1 MIKYNEAQSIRKT
14 YEHIVKRLKDERVSF
29 DNQIGALD
37 RTLQS
42 KQREYEE
49 LLLLSGDASHTRD
62 VSNQTLQ
69 KERNEFEVNRMKR
82 EAELR
87 ERQQLVKVR
96 KQMIERQNRRE
107 AKRREIMEKQMTESD
122 FDGTSGK
129 RNSIQDGACRAEEV
143 EHR

>member
-14 YEHIVKRLKDERVSF
+14 YGHIVKRLKDERVSF

-49 LLLLSGDASHTRD
+49 LLLLSGDASHARD
-62 VSNQTLQ
+62 GSNQTLQ
-69 KERNEFEVNRMKR
+69 KKRNEFEVNRIKR

-107 AKRREIMEKQMTESD
+107 ARRREIMEKQMNDSG
-122 FDGTSGK
+122 FDVTSSPMRG
-129 RNSIQDGACRAEEV
+129 
-143 EHR
+143 